1 MPEGTPSLWYCVDLL
16 CFQPN
21 DTYIRRVSRNGWPA
35 VFAEELVKNR
45 LLEECFTVLVEDPA
59 VGIRGISLDCVVLP
73 DHIYIGSLPVLNLIQ
88 NGDLDRAIIQC
99 VRHFTDADETVIQ
112 KLIQYVEVDLADL

>member
-1 MPEGTPSLWYCVDLL
+1 MSESTPSIWYCVDLL

-21 DTYIRRVSRNGWPA
+21 DAYRRRVSRSGWPA
-35 VFAEELVKNR
+35 VFAEELAKNR

-59 VGIRGISLDCVVLP
+59 IGIRGINLDCVVLP
-73 DHIYIGSLPVLNLIQ
+73 DHIYIGSPPVLNLIQ

-99 VRHFTDADETVIQ
+99 VRHFTDADEAVIQ

>member
-21 DTYIRRVSRNGWPA
+21 DTYRRRVSRNGWPA
-35 VFAEELVKNR
+35 VFAEELVKNH
-45 LLEECFTVLVEDPA
+45 LLEECFTVLVEDSA
-59 VGIRGISLDCVVLP
+59 VGIRGINLDCVVLP
-73 DHIYIGSLPVLNLIQ
+73 DQIYIGSPPVLNLIQ

-99 VRHFTDADETVIQ
+99 IRHFTDADEAVIQ

>member
-59 VGIRGISLDCVVLP
+59 VGIRGINLDCVVLP
-73 DHIYIGSLPVLNLIQ
+73 DHIYIGSPPVLNLIQ

-99 VRHFTDADETVIQ
+99 VRHFTDADEAIIQ